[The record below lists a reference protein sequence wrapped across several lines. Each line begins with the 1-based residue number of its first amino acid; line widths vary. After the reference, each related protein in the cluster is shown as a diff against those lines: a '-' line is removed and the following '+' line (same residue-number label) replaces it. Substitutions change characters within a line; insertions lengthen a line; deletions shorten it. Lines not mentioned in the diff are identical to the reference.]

1 MRNRGMGT
9 LSAFYIVYFIYIG
22 FSTFASRYFAQIGLS
37 EAQIGVLTSVPALV
51 AMCFMPMWGALAD
64 RVRLKKLLLAALT
77 AGSGV
82 SFLLVDACTDFTRLG
97 QAGATKFWPLLALLM
112 LNCFFGQSVMPN
124 ATSIAIEYTQ
134 SIGKSYGPIR
144 MLGTVGYQA
153 GALLIGL
160 ICAHSLRYLY
170 TWQALAIFAAAL
182 IALTLPRVGGHQYG
196 GEKISPLRVLKEKRC
211 RLLLAMV
218 FIGTCTSMF
227 YQSFFGAFTQ
237 QMGLSNTM
245 TSVITWISVALEIPM
260 LYFAHRLMRWRSIWQ
275 WVLIG
280 YVVTGLR
287 WLGFFLAARM
297 NSAGMLIAAQ
307 IPAVTVLACFEFL
320 PSLYLGSIVAPELSS
335 SAQTILN
342 LTSFGVARFFG
353 GLLGGFV
360 SQKIGM
366 ETMFA
371 IFGVLLLAAAAV
383 FYPVCKGMKNE
394 GRKTNVSAD

>member
-1 MRNRGMGT
+1 
-9 LSAFYIVYFIYIG
+9 
-22 FSTFASRYFAQIGLS
+22 
-37 EAQIGVLTSVPALV
+37 
-51 AMCFMPMWGALAD
+51 
-64 RVRLKKLLLAALT
+64 
-77 AGSGV
+77 
-82 SFLLVDACTDFTRLG
+82 
-97 QAGATKFWPLLALLM
+97 
-112 LNCFFGQSVMPN
+112 
-124 ATSIAIEYTQ
+124 
-134 SIGKSYGPIR
+134 
-144 MLGTVGYQA
+144 
-153 GALLIGL
+153 
-160 ICAHSLRYLY
+160 
-170 TWQALAIFAAAL
+170 
-182 IALTLPRVGGHQYG
+182 
-196 GEKISPLRVLKEKRC
+196 
-211 RLLLAMV
+211 MV

-260 LYFAHRLMRWRSIWQ
+260 LYFAQRMMRWRSIWQ

>member
-1 MRNRGMGT
+1 MSTMQAT
-9 LSAFYIVYFIYIG
+9 LNASGARAEKAAAPSKLRLRKAKSAVLLGLVY
-22 FSTFASRYFAQIGLS
+22 TA
-37 EAQIGVLTSVPALV
+37 
-51 AMCFMPMWGALAD
+51 
-64 RVRLKKLLLAALT
+64 AALT
-77 AGSGV
+77 
-82 SFLLVDACTDFTRLG
+82 C
-97 QAGATKFWPLLALLM
+97 
-112 LNCFFGQSVMPN
+112 
-124 ATSIAIEYTQ
+124 
-134 SIGKSYGPIR
+134 
-144 MLGTVGYQA
+144 
-153 GALLIGL
+153 ALLIGL

-260 LYFAHRLMRWRSIWQ
+260 LYFAQRMMRWRSIWQ

-353 GLLGGFV
+353 GLLGGYQPEDRHGNHV
-360 SQKIGM
+360 RHLRRAAAGSGG
-366 ETMFA
+366 
-371 IFGVLLLAAAAV
+371 GVLSRLQR
-383 FYPVCKGMKNE
+383 NE
-394 GRKTNVSAD
+394 E

>member
-9 LSAFYIVYFIYIG
+9 LSAFYIVYFIYMG

-37 EAQIGVLTSVPALV
+37 ESQIGVLTSVPALV

-211 RLLLAMV
+211 RFLLAMV

-260 LYFAHRLMRWRSIWQ
+260 LYFAQRMMRWRSIWQ

-287 WLGFFLAARM
+287 WLGFFPGRPNEQRGDAHCGAD
-297 NSAGMLIAAQ
+297 SGGDGA
-307 IPAVTVLACFEFL
+307 
-320 PSLYLGSIVAPELSS
+320 
-335 SAQTILN
+335 
-342 LTSFGVARFFG
+342 
-353 GLLGGFV
+353 GLLRVFAVAVSGLHCCAGIILLGADDSQPYQLWRRPFFRGPAGRVRQPEDRHGDHVRHLRRAAAGSGG
-360 SQKIGM
+360 
-366 ETMFA
+366 
-371 IFGVLLLAAAAV
+371 GVLPRLQR
-383 FYPVCKGMKNE
+383 NE
-394 GRKTNVSAD
+394 E